1 MKKCEKLDIRNII
14 EVKELE
20 VLLLSCP
27 KRYRDLFNSI
37 INIVNKHL
45 EDKKV

>member
-1 MKKCEKLDIRNII
+1 MKECEKLDIRNII

-27 KRYRDLFNSI
+27 KKYRDLFNSI
-37 INIVNKHL
+37 IIIVNKHL

>member
-1 MKKCEKLDIRNII
+1 MKECEKLDIRNII

-27 KRYRDLFNSI
+27 KKYRDLFETI
-37 INIVNKHL
+37 LILVNKYL
-45 EDKKV
+45 EDKKL